1 MKEILVRTLTGGVF
15 VISVIGSMLWHPLA
29 FFAVMGIYTTI
40 GLHEFYRMTI
50 PHRNHFL
57 YIVAGLALYA
67 LVALVLL
74 SYLEQHFLLLT
85 VPLFFLIMIIELF
98 NKNGSWKNL
107 AFYLLAYLYIALPF
121 GLLNAFF
128 YLNSP
133 QIDFTLPVSLFVLV
147 WINDIFA
154 YLSGTF
160 FGRHKLFER
169 VSPKKT
175 WEGALGGLAFAMTA
189 AWAFSQLSELFTLP
203 VWLLYAAL
211 LVVTAT
217 FGDLVESMLKRNMGV
232 KDSGTIFPGHGGVLD
247 RFDAVLFAAPFAYVF
262 LIFVTQ

>member
-1 MKEILVRTLTGGVF
+1 LKEILVRTLTGGVF
-15 VISVIGSMLWHPLA
+15 VVSVIGSMLWHPLA
-29 FFAVMGIYTTI
+29 FFAVMGTYTTI
-40 GLHEFYRMTI
+40 GLHEFYRITI
-50 PHRNHFL
+50 PQRNHFL

-74 SYLEQHFLLLT
+74 SYLEQHFLLLI

-147 WINDIFA
+147 SCIAGYDSNN
-154 YLSGTF
+154 
-160 FGRHKLFER
+160 
-169 VSPKKT
+169 
-175 WEGALGGLAFAMTA
+175 
-189 AWAFSQLSELFTLP
+189 AWRA
-203 VWLLYAAL
+203 
-211 LVVTAT
+211 
-217 FGDLVESMLKRNMGV
+217 
-232 KDSGTIFPGHGGVLD
+232 
-247 RFDAVLFAAPFAYVF
+247 
-262 LIFVTQ
+262 